1 MKVITLFNN
10 KGGVGK
16 TTLCVNI
23 ASYLQ
28 KQHNKRILLV
38 DADPQANSTQMMIPE
53 DRWNSFYEEQ
63 HLNGTIMEF
72 LAPLEEGD
80 ASIKIVEIPYKKTDI
95 DNRFGIDLI
104 PGHPRLSIIEDI
116 LSDSWNKTVS
126 GDLGGVRKTNWLKM
140 IIESEK
146 DNYDYMFIDLGPS
159 LGALNRSILLN
170 TDFVVIPMGSDI
182 FSLVGIE
189 NISSWVENWK
199 RTYKNGIG
207 ILKVNNNPEVL
218 QKYSLNLDDELKT
231 QIVGFSVQQYFTK
244 TFKTG
249 RRPVAAY
256 DRIMS
261 QIPDAIEK
269 HLGEYIFNS
278 LSIEELNLGDVPYLN
293 SIVPLAQSNNAP
305 MFDLKGSD
313 GIVGPQRQQVTK
325 FEEMLNKICVKLL
338 NNIGDYNE

>member
-23 ASYLQ
+23 ASYLKKKCGQ
-28 KQHNKRILLV
+28 KVILL

-53 DRWNSFYEEQ
+53 DRWNNFYEEQ
-63 HLNGTIMEF
+63 HSSATIMDF

-80 ASIKIVEIPYKKTDI
+80 ASIKIIEIPYKATDV

-116 LSDSWNKTVS
+116 LSDSWNKSVS

-140 IIESEK
+140 LVESVK
-146 DNYDYMFIDLGPS
+146 DNYDFMFIDLGPS

-189 NISSWVENWK
+189 NISSWMRNWK
-199 RTYKNGIG
+199 RTYKNGIS
-207 ILKVNNNPEVL
+207 ILEANNNPAVL
-218 QKYSLNLDDELKT
+218 QKYPLNLYKELKT

-256 DRIMS
+256 DKIMS
-261 QIPDAIEK
+261 QIPDAIGK
-269 HLGEYIFNS
+269 NLQEYIFNN
-278 LSIEELNLGDVPYLN
+278 LSIEDLNLGDVPYLN

-305 MFDLKGSD
+305 MYDLKGSD
-313 GIVGPQRQQVTK
+313 GIIGPQKQQVTK
-325 FEEMLNKICVKLL
+325 FEEMLNNICVRLL
-338 NNIGDYNE
+338 NNIGEKNE

>member
-23 ASYLQ
+23 ASYL
-28 KQHNKRILLV
+28 NKKYDKRVILL

-63 HLNGTIMEF
+63 HSNSTIMEF

-80 ASIKIVEIPYKKTDI
+80 SSIKIVEIPYKSTDG
-95 DNRFGIDLI
+95 DNRFKIDLI

-116 LSDSWNKTVS
+116 LSDAWNKTVS

-140 IIESEK
+140 LVEGVKE
-146 DNYDYMFIDLGPS
+146 DYDFMFIDLGPS

-189 NISSWVENWK
+189 NISSWVRNWK

-207 ILKVNNNPEVL
+207 ILKESNSSTVL
-218 QKYSLNLDDELKT
+218 KKYPLNLNEELKT

-261 QIPDAIEK
+261 QIPSAIEK
-269 HLGEYIFNS
+269 NLQDYIFNN
-278 LSIEELNLGDVPYLN
+278 LSIDELNLGDVPYLN

-305 MFDLKGSD
+305 MYDLKGSD
-313 GIVGPQRQQVTK
+313 GIIGPQKKQVEK
-325 FEEMLNKICVKLL
+325 FENMLDAICVKLL
-338 NNIGDYNE
+338 KNIGEYNE

>member
-23 ASYLQ
+23 ASYL
-28 KQHNKRILLV
+28 KKKYKKRILFL

-53 DRWNSFYEEQ
+53 DRWNSFYEKQ
-63 HLNGTIMEF
+63 HSNGTIMDF

-80 ASIKIVEIPYKKTDI
+80 ASIRILEIPYKETDP
-95 DNRFGIDLI
+95 DNRFEIDLI
-104 PGHPRLSIIEDI
+104 PGHPRLSVIEDI

-126 GDLGGVRKTNWLKM
+126 GDLGGIRKTNWLKM
-140 IIESEK
+140 LIESEK
-146 DNYDYMFIDLGPS
+146 DNYDFLFIDLGPS

-189 NISSWVENWK
+189 NISSWVGNWK

-207 ILKVNNNPEVL
+207 ILGASNDSEVL
-218 QKYSLNLDDELKT
+218 GKYPLNLDNELKT

-256 DRIMS
+256 DKIMS
-261 QIPDAIEK
+261 QIPTAIRDN
-269 HLGEYIFNS
+269 LGSYIFKN
-278 LSIEELNLGDVPYLN
+278 LSIEALNLGDVPYLN

-305 MFDLKGSD
+305 MYDLKSID
-313 GIVGPQRQQVTK
+313 GIIGLQKQQVTK
-325 FEEMLNKICVKLL
+325 FEEMLKKICDNLL
-338 NNIGDYNE
+338 NNIGDHYE

>member
-1 MKVITLFNN
+1 MKVISLFNN

-23 ASYLQ
+23 ASYL
-28 KQHNKRILLV
+28 KKNYGKRIILV
-38 DADPQANSTQMMIPE
+38 DADPQANSTQMLIPE
-53 DRWNSFYEEQ
+53 DRWDNFYGEE
-63 HLNGTIMEF
+63 HTSGTIMEF

-80 ASIKIVEIPYKKTDI
+80 ASISIVEIPYKSTDV
-95 DNRFGIDLI
+95 DNRFCIDLI
-104 PGHPRLSIIEDI
+104 PGHPRLSIVEDI
-116 LSDSWNKTVS
+116 LSDAWNKAVS

-140 IIESEK
+140 LVEAVK

-170 TDFVVIPMGSDI
+170 TDFVIIPMGSDI

-189 NISSWVENWK
+189 NISSWMSGWK
-199 RTYKNGIG
+199 RTYKNGVD
-207 ILKVNNNPEVL
+207 LLESNNNQSVL
-218 QKYSLNLDDELKT
+218 QKYSLNLDKELKT

-256 DRIMS
+256 DKIMS
-261 QIPDAIEK
+261 QIPGSIHKNLHD
-269 HLGEYIFNS
+269 YIFNN
-278 LSIEELNLGDVPYLN
+278 LSIEKLNLGDVPYLN

-305 MFDLKGSD
+305 MYDLTGSD
-313 GIVGPQRQQVTK
+313 GIIGPQKQQVQK
-325 FEEMLNKICVKLL
+325 FDGML
-338 NNIGDYNE
+338 NNICARLLENMGDTNE